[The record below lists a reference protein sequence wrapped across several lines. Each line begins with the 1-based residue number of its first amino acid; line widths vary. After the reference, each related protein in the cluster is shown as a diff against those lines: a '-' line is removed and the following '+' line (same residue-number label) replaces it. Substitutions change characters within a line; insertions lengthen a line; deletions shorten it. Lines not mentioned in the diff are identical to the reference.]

1 MDSLVIAKVSD
12 FNAYNGLTREMNCVV
27 YMPYLSD
34 ILSIQKE
41 IRNEFTRNE
50 STFITARGHVQNIS
64 EGRIRDWQIFKGKKV
79 SQHYSYSNLI
89 ENESKLVSK
98 ALLNSLEAVVAD
110 LKDIRQY
117 KGFFDEK
124 DLWRAE
130 IALRLG
136 THLVNHHEYN
146 IDLLYDKSLHNAI
159 TGILDSDYAD
169 IRINE
174 ISSSFRKLI
183 HTNNLPD
190 KADLDFLDDQ
200 LMIWCKYKDYKL
212 FNTTTV

>member
-64 EGRIRDWQIFKGKKV
+64 EGKIRDWQILKGKKV

-98 ALLNSLEAVVAD
+98 ALLSSLEAVLMD

-117 KGFFDEK
+117 KGFYDEK

-130 IALRLG
+130 MALRIG

-146 IDLLYDKSLHNAI
+146 ISLLYDKSLHNAI
-159 TGILDSDYAD
+159 TNILDSDYAD

-174 ISSSFRKLI
+174 ISSSFRKLV
-183 HTNNLPD
+183 HSNNLPE

-212 FNTTTV
+212 FNTTTT